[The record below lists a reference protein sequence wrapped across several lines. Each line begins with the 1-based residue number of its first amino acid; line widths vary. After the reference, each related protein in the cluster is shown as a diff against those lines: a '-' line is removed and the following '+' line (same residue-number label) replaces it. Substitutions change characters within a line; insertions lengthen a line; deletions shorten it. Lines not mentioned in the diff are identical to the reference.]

1 MKILN
6 KYKKII
12 IIGGLT
18 ILGVIGLVIGGINI
32 VNSKDYK
39 EIKNQYQEVLGESI
53 HLGLIHRKEE
63 IEQAIVDFDTKVEE
77 YQKEIDNKVKSLSFD
92 AKAFISTNKLDVPT
106 ALSKQIE
113 LLNTVGLLDN
123 VKAINTYDNYKP
135 AKSNDAIKKE
145 IKDIDTKASAAY
157 DLIVEEISTKF
168 KVTKD
173 DVTKFLKGL
182 DFKKAL
188 TEAQMK
194 SLRTLAT
201 VDFSDEFIKQISD
214 AKVEIKKIVDNI
226 KKEVKTIQDKEKK
239 DADAAKAKA
248 SGNTSGNYNGGNYT
262 SGGSNYSNN
271 GSSSNKGGSSNSGS
285 SNRPTVSNPNAIG
298 NMSPAAARD
307 AIERDLFTIIRGYG
321 KEMGVEANPVIGPYA
336 GQSNMANSWIGD
348 ANGLIDARQWDS
360 YSIAQS
366 LFNAYLENKIAME
379 GSGAVP
385 RGTFYVN
392 VYVTSDYKVSASI
405 AADFS

>member
-1 MKILN
+1 MKKIKEN
-6 KYKKII
+6 KKII
-12 IIGGLT
+12 IIVISAIVL
-18 ILGVIGLVIGGINI
+18 VIGLVIGGINI
-32 VNSKDYK
+32 ANAKEYK
-39 EIKNQYQEVLGESI
+39 EIKSQYQEILGENVD
-53 HLGLIHRKEE
+53 LGLIHRKEE
-63 IEQAIVDFDTKVEE
+63 IEQAVMNFDKKVEE
-77 YQKEIDNKVKSLSFD
+77 YQKEVDSKVKSLSFD
-92 AKAFISTNKLDVPT
+92 AKAFISTNKIDIPT

-113 LLNTVGLLDN
+113 LLNTAGLVDN
-123 VKAINTYDNYKP
+123 VKAINNYDNYKP

-157 DLIVEEISTKF
+157 DLVVKEISTTF

-173 DVTKFLKGL
+173 DVIKYVKDL

-188 TEAQMK
+188 TDAQMK
-194 SLRTLAT
+194 SLKTINT

-214 AKVEIKKIVDNI
+214 AKDEIKKIVDNI

-285 SNRPTVSNPNAIG
+285 NRPTVNNPGAIG
-298 NMSPAAARD
+298 NMSPAQARA
-307 AIERDLFTIIRGYG
+307 AIERDLFTIIRDYG
-321 KEMGVEANPVIGPYA
+321 SYMNVSVNPVVGPYA
-336 GQSNMANSWIGD
+336 NQPNMANSWIGD

-366 LFNAYLENKIAME
+366 LFNAYLEDNID
-379 GSGAVP
+379 GIP
-385 RGTFYVN
+385 HGTFNIN
-392 VYVTSDYKVSASI
+392 VYVTPDYHVSAYINS
-405 AADFS
+405 AV